1 MNKATRGIAVA
12 VMTVALVAPTG
23 AATAKPSTPPPGKCV
38 VEAREVRQQAQKD
51 YREALRD
58 AREDY
63 REATS
68 DERATRR
75 AAIKDADTKQER
87 VQARKTYREA
97 TTVERNDRRGAIR
110 EAKKDRRE
118 AQRTFVAAVQECR
131 A

>member
-1 MNKATRGIAVA
+1 MSRTTRSIAVA

-38 VEAREVRQQAQKD
+38 VEAREVRQEAQADFRKAQ
-51 YREALRD
+51 RD
-58 AREDY
+58 DREDY

-68 DERATRR
+68 HERATRR

-87 VQARKTYREA
+87 VQAREEYRKA
-97 TTVERNDRRGAIR
+97 TADERKDRREAIR
-110 EAKKDRRE
+110 EAKKERRA
-118 AQRTFVAAVQECR
+118 AQRTFVAAVKDCR

>member
-1 MNKATRGIAVA
+1 MHKATRGIAVA

-38 VEAREVRQQAQKD
+38 AEAREVRQEAQKE
-51 YREALRD
+51 YREALRE

-63 REATS
+63 REATA

-75 AAIKDADTKQER
+75 AAIKAADTKQER
-87 VQARKTYREA
+87 VQARQAYRQATADERMDRREA
-97 TTVERNDRRGAIR
+97 ISD
-110 EAKKDRRE
+110 AKKDRRA
-118 AQRTFVAAVQECR
+118 AQRTFVAAVQDCR